1 MARSGAAN
9 ENPATGR
16 NASPHHA
23 LADNTLA
30 PGRFRPSDD
39 VFRLQP
45 WRSALALVGDWLL
58 IAAAFAVAMH
68 TEQPLVLFA
77 AALVIARSQLALSVM
92 MHEGAHR
99 LLANRR
105 WLNDAMGQLFAAGPL
120 WLSLASYRSGHL
132 KHHRA
137 PMQADDPVAVLF
149 GLGDFPMSRR
159 RLALRLLA
167 YASGIGYLTTV
178 WHMLRGDFREVL
190 PTSKKSAR
198 HVAWEIATMLL
209 SNGLIFGLLAL
220 AGHPWLYV
228 GLWLLPSITLLPLAG
243 QIRAIFEHG
252 GLPACSDQ
260 SRNARTIARP
270 SWQTFWFGPHA
281 VHHHVAHHL
290 YTRIPFYK
298 LSAAYRQLVQA
309 QLLAPCNAH
318 GGYGSVL
325 REVTRPAPI
334 AR

>member
-1 MARSGAAN
+1 MGQGVAEHN
-9 ENPATGR
+9 
-16 NASPHHA
+16 A
-23 LADNTLA
+23 LAGNNLA
-30 PGRFRPSDD
+30 LGRFRPSDD
-39 VFRLQP
+39 LFRLQP
-45 WRSALALVGDWLL
+45 WRSALAIAADWLL
-58 IAAAFAVAMH
+58 IALAFAVAMH
-68 TEQPLVLFA
+68 AAQPLVLLA

-137 PMQADDPVAVLF
+137 PMQADDPVAMLF

-178 WHMLRGDFREVL
+178 WRMLRGDFREAL
-190 PTSKKSAR
+190 PKTKKSANQ
-198 HVAWEIATMLL
+198 VAWELATMLL
-209 SNGLIFGLLAL
+209 SNGLIFGLLAH

-281 VHHHVAHHL
+281 VHHHMAHHL

-298 LSAAYRQLVQA
+298 LSDAYQQLMQA
-309 QLLAPCNAH
+309 QLLAPTNVH
-318 GGYGSVL
+318 GGYGTVL
-325 REVTRPAPI
+325 RDVTRQAPF